1 MIEIFSSF
9 DVWSWLS
16 LGVILMLLEL
26 IVPGVFL
33 FWVGLGSALTALVA
47 LLTDWTISDQ
57 LICFSFLSIISL
69 FFGLFVYKK
78 IFASDSQKQTADIND
93 INLDFVGK
101 TYTVSDAITEG
112 QGKVKVGDTVWIAE
126 CQTDVAKGQKVVVE
140 KVNGTVLLVRPKK

>member
-57 LICFSFLSIISL
+57 LICFSF
-69 FFGLFVYKK
+69 FGLFVYKK
-78 IFASDSQKQTADIND
+78 ILASDSQKQTADIND

>member
-9 DVWSWLS
+9 DVWSWRS

-93 INLDFVGK
+93 INLDFIGK